1 MIWPS
6 FCLVTLPT
14 KSRVRV
20 DPDYNLK
27 VSPPGGGF
35 IHSWTHLYKSESP
48 SQVAIFIIAF
58 FCMVLKDVPENI
70 RSSKKYFLAYDNV
83 CNLSNMKLWRE
94 PLPIKSFANL
104 WTENL
109 IKIIDSIHLHNHKR
123 ESCHKDF
130 NPKIL
135 KEKLPDGNTV
145 ICEQTFCWLGRFKRI
160 LNALPK
166 HRFEF
171 MLHRL
176 IIHQNR
182 YTEYCHLTKKYPHLP
197 SMKKY

>member
-1 MIWPS
+1 MIS
-6 FCLVTLPT
+6 
-14 KSRVRV
+14 
-20 DPDYNLK
+20 
-27 VSPPGGGF
+27 GGGF

-48 SQVAIFIIAF
+48 SQVAIFLIGF
-58 FCMVLKDVPENI
+58 FCILMKDIPEHVRRNT
-70 RSSKKYFLAYDNV
+70 KYFLSYDNV

-104 WTENL
+104 WQDNL

-123 ESCHKDF
+123 ESCHKNF

-135 KEKLPDGNTV
+135 KEKLPDGNTM
-145 ICEQTFCWLGRFKRI
+145 ICEETFCWLGRFKKM

-176 IIHQNR
+176 IIHRNR
-182 YTEYCHLTKKYPHLP
+182 YTEYCHLVKKYPHLP
-197 SMKKY
+197 SMKLKK

>member
-1 MIWPS
+1 MI
-6 FCLVTLPT
+6 
-14 KSRVRV
+14 
-20 DPDYNLK
+20 
-27 VSPPGGGF
+27 
-35 IHSWTHLYKSESP
+35 
-48 SQVAIFIIAF
+48 
-58 FCMVLKDVPENI
+58 LKDVPENI
-70 RSSKKYFLAYDNV
+70 RSSQKYFLSYDNV
-83 CNLSNMKLWRE
+83 CNLSNMRLWRE
-94 PLPIKSFANL
+94 PLPIKSFTNL

-135 KEKLPDGNTV
+135 KEKLPDGSTV
-145 ICEQTFCWLGRFKRI
+145 ICKQTFCWLGRFKRI

-182 YTEYCHLTKKYPHLP
+182 CTEYCHLTKKCPHLQ
-197 SMKKY
+197 SMKKYWIHLVFLCFYNSIFTQHL